1 MLSCNVVLL
10 MPATLNKL
18 THLNSMQKKTGELS
32 PGFELYFCSNKAFT
46 LL

>member
-1 MLSCNVVLL
+1 MLSHNVVLL
-10 MPATLNKL
+10 MSATLNKL
-18 THLNSMQKKTGELS
+18 THLNTIQKKPGELS